1 MYQRLADRLRAPW
14 IALLIETSRTLNFDE
29 EVRDRIVDT
38 LRLAERCAE
47 LITIPGSAR
56 RIADDIVSF
65 AHATTTQ
72 IVVGKTTRSRWFE
85 LLNGSVVHDLV
96 RRAG

>member
-1 MYQRLADRLRAPW
+1 M
-14 IALLIETSRTLNFDE
+14 I
-29 EVRDRIVDT
+29 
-38 LRLAERCAE
+38 RCAWQSVSARNRSRF
-47 LITIPGSAR
+47 PGSAR

-65 AHATTTQ
+65 AHTNNVTQ

-96 RRAG
+96 RRAGDISVQVIGNVDDDADPQKIGADR